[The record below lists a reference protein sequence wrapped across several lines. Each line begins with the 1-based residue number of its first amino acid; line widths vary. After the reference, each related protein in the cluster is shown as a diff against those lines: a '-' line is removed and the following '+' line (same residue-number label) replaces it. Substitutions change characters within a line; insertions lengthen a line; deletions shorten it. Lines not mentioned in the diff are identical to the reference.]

1 MELVKFVVELSN
13 HVLDVL
19 ALFFGVELLQD
30 RLLDIRLLAVA
41 LLDE

>member
-1 MELVKFVVELSN
+1 MELVKFVVELSD

-30 RLLDIRLLAVA
+30 GLLDIRLLAVA